1 MSFKQSLII
10 LTILAGPAG
19 LFLTAAPLANV
30 DMDGKS
36 VPLSA
41 ISKSLG
47 GCLQEHKSW
56 SIFVNDVDVGY

>member
-1 MSFKQSLII
+1 MSPEKSLI

-36 VPLSA
+36 VPLRA

-47 GCLQEHKSW
+47 GCLQEHKSL
-56 SIFVNDVDVGY
+56 